1 MFNNFIYIILGGVFL
16 LTFFYA
22 LGSILWQ
29 EDPVLTVFA
38 VVVAGVWTYI
48 EETSK

>member
-1 MFNNFIYIILGGVFL
+1 MLNDFIYMILGGVFI

-29 EDPVLTVFA
+29 ENPVLTLFA
-38 VVVAGVWTYI
+38 VVVAGVCTYI
-48 EETSK
+48 EESSK